1 MHLPLHHTSTPFFKK
16 ISDSPPSGNQNLLPP
31 LKRGGAVYH
40 EILLSKLDYYGSQ
53 VISYN
58 WIKSYLNNCKQFVSL
73 NGYDSG
79 LAEINCGVPQSS
91 VLAVPLFLLYINQ
104 AIKFGEVYHIS
115 DHTNLLYLGRSIKK
129 LNKVVNLDLKTMLYW
144 LSANKILLIL
154 KKLN

>member
-1 MHLPLHHTSTPFFKK
+1 MK
-16 ISDSPPSGNQNLLPP
+16 
-31 LKRGGAVYH
+31 YC
-40 EILLSKLDYYGSQ
+40 
-53 VISYN
+53 
-58 WIKSYLNNCKQFVSL
+58 YLNLTTMVVKLYHITGLNPTLIIANNVSL